1 MEIKTAKVIGLTGG
15 IATGKS
21 MVSGM
26 FRKLGVFVVDAD
38 KIARELTGPGSPLEG
53 KLVESFGVEIM
64 AEDGGINRK
73 RLRERVIE
81 DEQARLLLNSI
92 LHPAIIAREEE
103 MVRAATASVVVVDAA
118 LLIETASYKRFQTVV
133 LVYAP
138 RYLQLARLMDR
149 DKMSEGAASR
159 FIDTQMDIEEKRK
172 FATHIIDN
180 SGTISETEKQVRR
193 LYALFSA

>member
-1 MEIKTAKVIGLTGG
+1 MEIKTAEVIGLTGG

-26 FRKLGVFVVDAD
+26 FRKLGAFVVDAD
-38 KIARELTGPGSPLEG
+38 KIARELTGPDSPLME

-73 RLRERVIE
+73 KLRERVIE

-92 LHPAIIAREEE
+92 MHPAIIAREEE

-138 RYLQLARLMDR
+138 RYLQLERLMAR
-149 DKMSEGAASR
+149 DKMTERVASR

-172 FATHIIDN
+172 FATYIIDN
-180 SGTISETEKQVRR
+180 SSTIVETEEQVRR
-193 LYALFSA
+193 LYALFST

>member
-1 MEIKTAKVIGLTGG
+1 MEIKTAEVIGLTGG

-26 FRKLGVFVVDAD
+26 FRKLGAFVVDAD
-38 KIARELTGPGSPLEG
+38 KIARELTGPDSPLME

-73 RLRERVIE
+73 KLRERVIE

-92 LHPAIIAREEE
+92 MHPAIIAREEE

-138 RYLQLARLMDR
+138 RYLQLERLMAR
-149 DKMSEGAASR
+149 DKMTERVASR

-172 FATHIIDN
+172 FATYIIDN
-180 SGTISETEKQVRR
+180 SGTSVETEEQVRR
-193 LYALFSA
+193 LYALFST

>member
-1 MEIKTAKVIGLTGG
+1 MEIKTAEVIGLTGG

-26 FRKLGVFVVDAD
+26 FRKLGAFVVDAD
-38 KIARELTGPGSPLEG
+38 KIARELTGPDSPLRE
-53 KLVESFGVEIM
+53 KLVESFGVEFM

-73 RLRERVIE
+73 KLRERVIE

-92 LHPAIIAREEE
+92 MHPAIIAREEE

-118 LLIETASYKRFQTVV
+118 LLIETASYKRFHTVV

-138 RYLQLARLMDR
+138 RYLQLERLMAR
-149 DKMSEGAASR
+149 DKMTEGVASR

-172 FATHIIDN
+172 FATYIIDN
-180 SGTISETEKQVRR
+180 AGTIAETEKQVRR
-193 LYALFSA
+193 LYALFST